1 VSLTT
6 STNEVLVTVVL
17 PVFNGEPYLAEAI
30 DSVLAQNH
38 PAIEVIAI
46 DDGST
51 DGTAHILESY
61 RDRLRFER
69 QPNRGAG
76 AARNRGVE
84 LARGELLG
92 FLDADD
98 IWVDGRVARQVAVL
112 AAQPECEAV
121 LGWVEHFHS
130 PELDAAQR
138 ARIVEPAA
146 GPGAFHAG
154 TMLIR
159 RSSFLRAGYLPTEYK
174 LGEFIDWYLRAQEA
188 GLQFVTQPEVALRRR
203 LHMGHVG
210 LRERQYRSDYARILK
225 AAMDRRR
232 AKETRS

>member
-1 VSLTT
+1 MSKA
-6 STNEVLVTVVL
+6 LVTVVL
-17 PVFNGEPYLAEAI
+17 PVFNGERYLAQAI
-30 DSVLAQNH
+30 DSVLGQNH
-38 PAIEVIAI
+38 PAIEVVAI

-51 DGTAHILESY
+51 DGTARILESY
-61 RDRLRFER
+61 QDRLRFER

-98 IWVDGRVARQVAVL
+98 LWVDGRVARQVAVL
-112 AAQPECEAV
+112 AGQPECDAV
-121 LGWVEHFHS
+121 LGWVDHFHS
-130 PELDAAQR
+130 PELDPGQR
-138 ARIVEPAA
+138 ARIVEPTAE
-146 GPGAFHAG
+146 PGAFHAG

-159 RSSFLRAGYLPTEYK
+159 RSSFLRVGYLPTKYK

-188 GLQFVTQPEVALRRR
+188 HLRFVTQPEVALRRR

-232 AKETRS
+232 GRGNRS